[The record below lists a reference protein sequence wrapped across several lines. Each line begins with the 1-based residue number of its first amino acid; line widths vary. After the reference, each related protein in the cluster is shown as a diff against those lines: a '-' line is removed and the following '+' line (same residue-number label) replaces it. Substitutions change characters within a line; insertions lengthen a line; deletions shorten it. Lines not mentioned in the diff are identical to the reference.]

1 MKHVQKLFEYL
12 ESVWT
17 FIKPRAQMM
26 KKRKIICQFQKFAL
40 VHYYYF
46 EVIKMDQGELFS
58 QFIMGRLYHNVVIRK
73 MDIVL
78 YQN

>member
-1 MKHVQKLFEYL
+1 
-12 ESVWT
+12 
-17 FIKPRAQMM
+17 MM

-46 EVIKMDQGELFS
+46 EVIIMDQGELFS

-78 YQN
+78 YQNWCHSALFDLKWRKLVNNTH